1 MPRKCK
7 GKKHYMDK
15 TFIFTILNFGFIL
28 KNMKNLTDPINL
40 AKLNNHLKSGGVI
53 AFPTDTVWGLGALPT
68 RAGADALF
76 EIKRRPAN
84 KHLIIMSDSLEHIKP
99 YMINYPKR
107 AFELAQKYWPGA
119 LTLGVPVA
127 GTDSMVFGGVRVPN
141 YKPFMELC
149 AVIDGHC
156 LATTS
161 ANISGQPPLTSAK
174 EIKKVFPD
182 IIVIDN
188 ADSPMG
194 GAPSTVAILDGD
206 DINIVRPGGV
216 VIK

>member
-1 MPRKCK
+1 MQENF
-7 GKKHYMDK
+7 Y
-15 TFIFTILNFGFIL
+15 FFNFTNANFAGILVNMTNL
-28 KNMKNLTDPINL
+28 KDL
-40 AKLNNHLKSGGVI
+40 AFVAELNNHLKSGGVI

-84 KHLIIMSDSLEHIKP
+84 KHLIIMSDSFEHIKP
-99 YMINYPKR
+99 YMAEYPER

-119 LTLGVPVA
+119 LTIGVPVA

-141 YKPFMELC
+141 YRPFMELC
-149 AVIDGHC
+149 GVIDGHC

-161 ANISGQPPLTSAK
+161 ANISGQPTLQSAK
-174 EIKKVFPD
+174 EIIKTFPN

-188 ADSPMG
+188 AFEPMG
-194 GAPSTVAILDGD
+194 GAPSTVAVLDGD
-206 DINIVRPGGV
+206 DINIVRTGAV
-216 VIK
+216 VIE